1 MDTKKPY
8 RVTTKEE
15 IKKARSKSVLL
26 ITMAFIKYKLLRK
39 IIKRMKEEGIF
50 EDHRLYIQAWF
61 SYLDQKEF
69 SEKLEGQMLDEIKL
83 YLSTRS
89 NVHLD
94 YLVEVV
100 WNETDT
106 EAWIVVIEK
115 NKDKDISLFS

>member
-1 MDTKKPY
+1 LDTKKPY

-15 IKKARSKSVLL
+15 IKKARSKLVLL

-115 NKDKDISLFS
+115 